1 MTIRNRAVAKVGL
14 AVFGDSHAQFCFDR
28 IKEAQINWLGPVTMH
43 RVGRDGAWFLNG
55 WQPVEPGLDVVFI
68 FGEIDVRCHIG
79 RISDE
84 TSVSRQE
91 LCTQLVDRYLNALE
105 MHRPALDIGRIV
117 VSCVP
122 PPADGA
128 GLDNIDFPVY
138 GTWADRAEITRL
150 LNHSLREGCAARNV
164 LFLDFLNDYS
174 TPEGFIISDL
184 SDGSV
189 HIAKRHTGAVV
200 AKLEALLQRRLAVD
214 EELEASVVVSRQKSQ
229 PSRLAGWKTRF
240 FGKTLAQPHLD
251 HSEATQGGS
260 IAFLLPDYDLQGN
273 ASVLRKSPLRISASQ
288 DPWAYIATWQNLL
301 TVSDA
306 IGSGL
311 RVELNVEL
319 LEGAAEAGLL
329 ATDFSTFLH
338 RTELV
343 AGKQT
348 VVLEV
353 PQATSVKAMVL
364 RNLGTAMSTMVEV
377 TGIHTHLVQEIRAKE
392 RGFLAKDPVADLAK
406 RLMAPE
412 VVIVDVGANRG
423 ETVARFLDSFSSA
436 RIWALEPH
444 PETYR
449 KLQERFAK
457 SANIHF
463 CNLALSA
470 NDGHA
475 VLHSYTNT
483 AINSLSPVASG
494 AHRLMDGEIVAA
506 QEATVELRTLES
518 FCTFEQI
525 ERIDILKLDTQGHE
539 NDIIEGSLNLFAS
552 GKIKYVLAE
561 LIFAQLYAKQAK
573 AGEVIAL
580 LEKCGFRL
588 LDMYDFVYGDEQ
600 NLKWGDALFQFV
612 GRLE

>member
-1 MTIRNRAVAKVGL
+1 MTMRNRTVAKVGL

-28 IKEAQINWLGPVTMH
+28 IKGAQINWLGPVTMH

-105 MHRPALDIGRIV
+105 MQRSALDIGRIV

-164 LFLDFLNDYS
+164 LFLDFHSDYS

-189 HIAKRHTGAVV
+189 HIAKRHTGAVL
-200 AKLEALLQRRLAVD
+200 AKLESLLQRRLAVG
-214 EELEASVVVSRQKSQ
+214 EALEASVIVNRDKSQ
-229 PSRLAGWKTRF
+229 SNRLAGWKTRF
-240 FGKTLAQPHLD
+240 FGRTRSQSQLN
-251 HSEATQGGS
+251 HSEAKQDGGA
-260 IAFLLPDYDLQGN
+260 AFRLGDYNLQKN
-273 ASVLRKSPLRISASQ
+273 VTALRKVPLRISASQ
-288 DPWAYIATWQNLL
+288 APWAYLTTWPNLL

-306 IGSGL
+306 VGSGL
-311 RVELNVEL
+311 RVEVNVEL
-319 LEGAAEAGLL
+319 LEGEVEAGLL
-329 ATDFSTFLH
+329 AADFSTFLH
-338 RTELV
+338 QAKLV
-343 AGKQT
+343 TGKQT

-353 PQATSVKAMVL
+353 PEATSVKALVL
-364 RNLGTAMSTMVEV
+364 RNLGTATTTRVEV
-377 TGIHTHLVQEIRAKE
+377 TGIQTHFVQEVSLRV
-392 RGFLAKDPVADLAK
+392 RGFLAKNPVDD
-406 RLMAPE
+406 MAERIIGPE

-423 ETVARFLDSFSSA
+423 ETVARFADSFLSA

-449 KLQERFAK
+449 NLQERFAK
-457 SANIHF
+457 SARIQVR
-463 CNLALSA
+463 NLALSA
-470 NDGHA
+470 KEGRA

-483 AINSLSPVASG
+483 AINSLSPVASD
-494 AHRLMDGEIVAA
+494 AHRLMDGEILAT
-506 QEATVELRTLES
+506 QQATVELQTLQS
-518 FCTFEQI
+518 FCDLEQI
-525 ERIDILKLDTQGHE
+525 DRIDILKLDTQGHE
-539 NDIIEGSLNLFAS
+539 NDIIKGSLNLFAS
-552 GKIKYVLAE
+552 GKIRYVLVE
-561 LIFAQLYAKQAK
+561 LIFAQLYEKQAK

-588 LDMYDFVYGDEQ
+588 LDMYDFVYGEEQ

-612 GRLE
+612 GGLE